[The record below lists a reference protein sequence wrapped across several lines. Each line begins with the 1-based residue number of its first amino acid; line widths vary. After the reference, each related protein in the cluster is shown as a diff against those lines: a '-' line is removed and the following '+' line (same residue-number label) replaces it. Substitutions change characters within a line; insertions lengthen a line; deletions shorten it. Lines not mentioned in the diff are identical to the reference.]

1 ASLIDQPRLPLLHLL
16 LPALVMA
23 LRMTIKLRPRIK
35 NMYATLL
42 LIAGSLKVPKEEIAY
57 PFRQTAQRQ
66 EGFSYKQ
73 LNRSAPESAV
83 AGKPSFP
90 QARLATELPPA
101 LALTGRSTVSPVG
114 QSCTRGILLG
124 VESDPVANN
133 EVKIVFGAIDSLC
146 EVTCIN
152 KQLVAKVRHT
162 QASLTPLVLQT
173 FNGDTVQLTDSIGLT
188 VHIGHQYLNIEAYV
202 SDLRGLSIGL
212 VLGAD
217 FLEMTNA
224 SIFWSRRKLEIG
236 CDSCQLYRLSD
247 ATRLTSSRTSLGPW
261 LGADCKVAPDQLEN
275 YLASL
280 DDAALQAFV
289 SYRLENYNLPQ
300 LDFSV
305 AYEDLPYQCKHDYG
319 VPKNLRRGLE
329 KTIQQ
334 AIDAGQ
340 LVEIPYSDDITI
352 SPAFGKAKG
361 RVDDENVPV
370 VRLLCDLRVLNQRV
384 HLPSGLAEMCPSLDA
399 FLGAL
404 PSGSRAYSV
413 LDLSDAYHSVQCSA
427 HASQHLCIKVLGRIF
442 QFRVSPQ
449 GLAASA
455 LFFTPHLSAGLNHLF
470 GDAWHHWLVSW
481 IDDLLIHGS
490 SISQVRSRDRIVRA
504 GLTGMRK
511 VISPKS
517 LPPSEEV
524 DCVGIHFDRG
534 FYRLSDSSVAKLKSV
549 LQTPPTSARGLKQTI
564 GVLLYSAC
572 AFSWPVDS
580 SPDRFLWTREC
591 DAALEKL
598 SECLLNT
605 PLKQLSYGD
614 LLRDYISNTARRCY
628 CYTATRPFKIP
639 LDQRWNRLWLSTC
652 RDRAEGEV
660 NSFKIAADNL
670 CGVKLRKFLGW
681 LEELEECR
689 SAGIYFKHIQG
700 ELNSLSDV
708 ISRFT
713 EQLDAQ
719 VAAKQEPS
727 ISPLAYSLTVGL
739 TPSTV
744 QANDDTASLPP
755 PFRVVHLDLSEAE
768 VVRIGHLQREDTTA
782 FHGVRVKDIMVYADC
797 LRTKVTCSLS
807 PLVQR
812 QILGW
817 FGHSLWCLDHPAG
830 NHDAGGSVPLLY
842 VLSSAQVCSPSTT
855 TTATQPRV
863 VVLMIPPEPD
873 ATEAETSLRWKLIR
887 EAHSTVHLGVGSTQG
902 ALIRLGWWVGCLSTV
917 KAFVMQCWCQEQS
930 TIPSNMRSYGDIV
943 QVSARFH
950 TIAMDHKML
959 SEDMSSGY
967 TVFEPVSSMEPS
979 ESYSIFF
986 RRWLVRFSCPSLI
999 VSDLGSSFVNEVVKL
1014 SNALLGIRHKTVAV
1028 ANARGNSRIE
1038 RHTIAR
1044 GSSSLVGTLRGDDQY
1059 VLPSSGIL
1067 SIAEDEDEDETVR
1080 ESAERSESAWISQL
1094 QSTVRELLA
1103 EYHVWRGESNLAAQR
1118 RQQASLSQ
1126 RRKLVRQSKLK
1137 AQLKEGSAVIYQGQ
1151 IHHVQRLAC
1160 NSSGDLLTAT
1170 LSDGSVVQVSD
1181 LVLPAPNS
1189 DKSVPLLHERNQR
1202 GAFSP
1207 DDLVFYRSRNPN
1219 FSENSDVPEWLIY
1232 IGKVM
1237 LVPAGSRFGF
1247 SRRSVVLRL
1256 LYAVLS
1262 VLLLLLPKWC
1272 CSSVII
1278 VFNMKSTH
1286 D

>member
-427 HASQHLCIKVLGRIF
+427 HASQHLCIKV
-442 QFRVSPQ
+442 
-449 GLAASA
+449 
-455 LFFTPHLSAGLNHLF
+455 
-470 GDAWHHWLVSW
+470 
-481 IDDLLIHGS
+481 
-490 SISQVRSRDRIVRA
+490 RSRDRIVRA

-524 DCVGIHFDRG
+524 DC
-534 FYRLSDSSVAKLKSV
+534 
-549 LQTPPTSARGLKQTI
+549 TPPTSARGLKQTI

-887 EAHSTVHLGVGSTQG
+887 EAHSTVHLG
-902 ALIRLGWWVGCLSTV
+902 
-917 KAFVMQCWCQEQS
+917 EQS

-1038 RHTIAR
+1038 RRNGALSHILRISEGQIQSPADLHHWLGLCEVMINMYYRQVASCLSPRMRMKTRRFGNLLSEVSRLGLVSSRVLCVSFSPSTTYGGAR
-1044 GSSSLVGTLRGDDQY
+1044 VIW
-1059 VLPSSGIL
+1059 LPSVAS
-1067 SIAEDEDEDETVR
+1067 
-1080 ESAERSESAWISQL
+1080 
-1094 QSTVRELLA
+1094 
-1103 EYHVWRGESNLAAQR
+1103 R
-1118 RQQASLSQ
+1118 RVC
-1126 RRKLVRQSKLK
+1126 R
-1137 AQLKEGSAVIYQGQ
+1137 SAV
-1151 IHHVQRLAC
+1151 
-1160 NSSGDLLTAT
+1160 NLL
-1170 LSDGSVVQVSD
+1170 GSPS
-1181 LVLPAPNS
+1181 
-1189 DKSVPLLHERNQR
+1189 
-1202 GAFSP
+1202 
-1207 DDLVFYRSRNPN
+1207 
-1219 FSENSDVPEWLIY
+1219 
-1232 IGKVM
+1232 
-1237 LVPAGSRFGF
+1237 
-1247 SRRSVVLRL
+1247 
-1256 LYAVLS
+1256 
-1262 VLLLLLPKWC
+1262 
-1272 CSSVII
+1272 
-1278 VFNMKSTH
+1278 
-1286 D
+1286 